1 MDKLKHELDD
11 LKAMQNNP
19 KLYLV
24 KYFCELKLEINSLF
38 VENEKDRNNYES
50 REKYTEII
58 QTIESFERET
68 YDKIKPF
75 NTFDEIIELFEQQLP
90 IGEDSPDNDLDTNE
104 LSEEIN
110 QVKFNIEQKIF
121 SDKSI
126 IFMKNFGLNNLNFLL
141 LNDVYIRKSDFET
154 DSDCLNRRKLI
165 VILIKN
171 KLNKLDLNIKTRI
184 INLEIDITKQFSIDI
199 TREELKEIDPFTFD
213 GLNDLKQI
221 NFGNN
226 KLEKLDP
233 EIFNDLTCLMYI
245 DLDYN
250 QIQEIDPNLFNF
262 ARKLNVLNLSN
273 NQIKRLDPKLLNSLN
288 NLQKLYLGNNK
299 IKELDSNTFHGLVNL
314 KYINLEHNQLEELD
328 EHIFNELTSLKWIN
342 FNKNRIKSLNS
353 NIFNGLINLEEI
365 HFNNNQIKVLDS
377 ILFTGLNKL
386 KEIDFEFNQINKKEL
401 HPDIFK
407 GLLKNVKFKY

>member
-1 MDKLKHELDD
+1 MDKLKNDIDD

-38 VENEKDRNNYES
+38 VVNERDRNNCES
-50 REKYTEII
+50 REKYMEIMK
-58 QTIESFERET
+58 TIESFERET
-68 YDKIKPF
+68 YDRIKPF
-75 NTFDEIIELFEQQLP
+75 NTFDEIIELFEQQQQLSV
-90 IGEDSPDNDLDTNE
+90 EEETSNE
-104 LSEEIN
+104 LSEEID
-110 QVKFNIEQKIF
+110 QVKFKIEQKIF
-121 SDKSI
+121 SDKSV
-126 IFMKNFGLNNLNFLL
+126 IFMKNYGFNNLTFLL
-141 LNDVYIRKSDFET
+141 INDVYIRKLDFDT

-165 VILIKN
+165 AILIKN
-171 KLNKLDLNIKTRI
+171 KLNKLDLNIKTNI
-184 INLEIDITKQFSIDI
+184 INLDINITKQFNIDI
-199 TREELKEIDPFTFD
+199 TREKLKEIDPFTFD

-250 QIQEIDPNLFNF
+250 QIQEIDPNLFNST
-262 ARKLNVLNLSN
+262 RKLTVLNLSN
-273 NQIKRLDPKLLNSLN
+273 NQIKRIDPKSLSSLN

-299 IKELDSNTFHGLVNL
+299 IKELDSSTFSGLVSL

-328 EHIFNELTSLKWIN
+328 EHIFSELTNLKWIN
-342 FNKNRIKSLNS
+342 FNKNRIKNLNS
-353 NIFNGLINLEEI
+353 NIFIGLINLEEI

-377 ILFTGLNKL
+377 ILFAGLNKL